1 MDVAVLS
8 HKDER
13 DVDVGM
19 RGKWSHDDRE
29 AINETINSL
38 TILRSGRETV
48 KIGKETAL

>member
-19 RGKWSHDDRE
+19 RGKWRHDERE

-48 KIGKETAL
+48 KIEEKNAL